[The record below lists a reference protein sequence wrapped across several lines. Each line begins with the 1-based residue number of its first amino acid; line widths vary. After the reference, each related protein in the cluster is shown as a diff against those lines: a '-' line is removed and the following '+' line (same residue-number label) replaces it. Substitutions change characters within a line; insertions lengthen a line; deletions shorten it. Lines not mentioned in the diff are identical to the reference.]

1 MNLYTVQLSLKKPYQ
16 ELTSK
21 FPHVSMI
28 TIDIF
33 EHSSEEANTMAL
45 DAIQHQGE
53 FDVDSIDDQGESE

>member
-21 FPHVSMI
+21 FAHVSMI
-28 TIDIF
+28 VIDIF
-33 EHSSEEANTMAL
+33 AHSSEEAHIMAL

-53 FDVDSIDDQGESE
+53 FDVDSIEDNGESE